1 MNELA
6 FFCCICQDMLPSRM
20 EKPVGKVT
28 VPCNPASLEAVTVE
42 PLSVPSESFF
52 VNGTTAA
59 TNSYYLR
66 FCVRRLSSGNV
77 RQTRGRDSSS
87 DLGMVSLSVVILC
100 LCNHYLACHCIF
112 VCLFVIVSVCL
123 SKEHHIIACRAVM
136 LSPAVLT
143 HLIFSSICIGSQL
156 INALNSNLLPWHIT

>member
-1 MNELA
+1 MLFILLSGRCAIKMSSKVLQTDSYLYIRSTLLQKQIVCELVVLIGC
-6 FFCCICQDMLPSRM
+6 FCCIYQDMLPSRM

-42 PLSVPSESFF
+42 PLTVPSESFF
-52 VNGTTAA
+52 MNGTMAA

-87 DLGMVSLSVVILC
+87 DLGMMTV
-100 LCNHYLACHCIF
+100 
-112 VCLFVIVSVCL
+112 
-123 SKEHHIIACRAVM
+123 
-136 LSPAVLT
+136 
-143 HLIFSSICIGSQL
+143 
-156 INALNSNLLPWHIT
+156 